1 MTNHTKNCDWHVD
14 QYPWE
19 CTCGLI
25 YNQQRY
31 VIEALTSENER
42 LREALEPL
50 ANKGRLYLDALDVEK
65 ARAALRQFLW
75 ENFGFDLYEWEENE
89 IRF

>member
-1 MTNHTKNCDWHVD
+1 MAVDLRRAFEGEETMTDHTKNCDWHVD

-65 ARAALRQFLW
+65 ARAALEKQP
-75 ENFGFDLYEWEENE
+75 
-89 IRF
+89 